1 LSDDWTDG
9 KLKISDLRVGQYT
22 EINFKSED
30 IHKLYVGLK
39 KLFDSFSSEDGGK
52 NCCYMNFDG
61 TPESIQK
68 FIFSDFSWSFHN
80 KDDGKELVKRFSE
93 IICDEKNDKNDYL
106 QLLVAIE
113 HGYEEEVKPK
123 LT

>member
-1 LSDDWTDG
+1 
-9 KLKISDLRVGQYT
+9 
-22 EINFKSED
+22 
-30 IHKLYVGLK
+30 
-39 KLFDSFSSEDGGK
+39 
-52 NCCYMNFDG
+52 MNFDG